1 VVVTVVDMCDQTIAV
16 RCERGRAVSRALAG
30 RFLTGP
36 VAFLAAGVLDLLA
49 LLWWLRPSRRSG
61 RSF

>member
-1 VVVTVVDMCDQTIAV
+1 
-16 RCERGRAVSRALAG
+16 VSRALAG

-36 VAFLAAGVLDLLA
+36 VAFLVAGVLDLLA
-49 LLWWLRPSRRSG
+49 VLWWLRISHRSG